1 MAAISTSDY
10 HTSVRKIDTVDAL
23 WAIIS
28 SQPKKIRRALAERLQ
43 GELVNAKSKKTGLD
57 KALDDVENG
66 LVSVLSIQQ
75 MNFLNISTFNFRY
88 GAYRVYTS
96 HRFDKSL
103 VKMKKRGYGNKIIRN

>member
-66 LVSVLSIQQ
+66 LVSG
-75 MNFLNISTFNFRY
+75 TFNSADELFKHLN
-88 GAYRVYTS
+88 V
-96 HRFDKSL
+96 
-103 VKMKKRGYGNKIIRN
+103 

>member
-1 MAAISTSDY
+1 MMKMWGKFGKLKYCLYFCNQYHKKSMNMAAISTSDY

-66 LVSVLSIQQ
+66 LVSGPFNSADEL
-75 MNFLNISTFNFRY
+75 FKHLN
-88 GAYRVYTS
+88 V
-96 HRFDKSL
+96 
-103 VKMKKRGYGNKIIRN
+103 

>member
-1 MAAISTSDY
+1 MKMWGKFGKLKYCLYFCNQYHKKSMNMAAISTSDY

-43 GELVNAKSKKTGLD
+43 GELVNAKSRKTGLD

-66 LVSVLSIQQ
+66 LVSGPFNSADEL
-75 MNFLNISTFNFRY
+75 FKHLN
-88 GAYRVYTS
+88 V
-96 HRFDKSL
+96 
-103 VKMKKRGYGNKIIRN
+103 

>member
-1 MAAISTSDY
+1 MMKMWGKFGKLKYCLYFCNQYHKKSMNMAAISTSDY

-43 GELVNAKSKKTGLD
+43 GELVNAQSKKTGLD

-66 LVSVLSIQQ
+66 LVSGPFNSADEL
-75 MNFLNISTFNFRY
+75 FKHLN
-88 GAYRVYTS
+88 V
-96 HRFDKSL
+96 
-103 VKMKKRGYGNKIIRN
+103 